1 MIDSTTDARTRQIL
15 EEFERLRAQLE
26 PFTVNIHGGEGRL
39 LRVSATLKAP
49 ANIMLQGQKIR
60 LIDLALLAQNKLERF
75 DASPSLRNTTQG
87 EALEIV
93 SQWIAKRAGFFN
105 YQTTK
110 IV

>member
-1 MIDSTTDARTRQIL
+1 MIAAHTDARTRQIL
-15 EEFERLRAQLE
+15 EEFERLLAQLE
-26 PFTVNIHGGEGRL
+26 PFTVNIHARENRL

-49 ANIMLQGQKIR
+49 ANIIFQGQKIR

-75 DASPSLRNTTQG
+75 DESPSLRTVTQS
-87 EALEIV
+87 EALEII

-105 YQTTK
+105 YKISK